1 VKREIHG
8 CGRCGLC
15 SSWLLRMKFE
25 LSHGRRNIAD
35 DAILQDMKRVS
46 ELIGNPV
53 LRQRDYGEHG
63 KFAVKTAINRFASWA
78 AAVEYAGLTK
88 SADRQ
93 ISDIQLFEN
102 LLLLWTALG
111 RQPLYS
117 EVQKPDSNYHVATYE
132 RRFGSWR
139 AALETFAEW
148 ANTEEHEA
156 PSEDQNLTT
165 SIKRKTQRQP
175 NLRLCFRVL
184 NRDRFTCCACGA
196 SPATSLG
203 TRLQVD
209 HIVPWSKGGETVE
222 ENLQALCE
230 KCNQGK
236 SDLLT
241 KI

>member
-1 VKREIHG
+1 MEFK
-8 CGRCGLC
+8 
-15 SSWLLRMKFE
+15 
-25 LSHGRRNIAD
+25 LSHDRRNISN

-46 ELIGNPV
+46 ELIGNPA
-53 LRQRDYGEHG
+53 LRQRDYGVHG
-63 KFAVKTAINRFASWA
+63 KFAVKTAINRFGSWA
-78 AAVEYAGLTK
+78 TAVEYAGLTK
-88 SADRQ
+88 SVDRQ
-93 ISDIQLFEN
+93 ITDIQLFEN

-117 EVQKPDSNYHVATYE
+117 EVQKPDSSYHVATYE

-139 AALETFAEW
+139 AALETFVEW

-156 PSEDQNLTT
+156 PPEDKNLTN

-175 NLRLCFRVL
+175 NLRLYFRVL

-196 SPATSLG
+196 SPATSRG
-203 TRLQVD
+203 ARLQVD

-222 ENLQALCE
+222 ENLQTLCA

-236 SDLLT
+236 SDSV
-241 KI
+241 IEI